1 MKPNSFKYF
10 AMASLLTGCFACSD
24 ADHPD
29 EGSEQPSIPV
39 ISLTA
44 EEIAAK
50 QAVTVFNYDFLGACD
65 RSRNN
70 RDENLLISPL
80 SAQMALG
87 MLASAA
93 NEVAASEIAAALGCD
108 DNAALAGMNG
118 KILRTL
124 PKLDSKVKFNLANSV
139 WHENGYTLSSA
150 FTKNLS
156 STYSVE
162 IFPCK
167 MADAADD
174 INAWC
179 ALKTENNINNLVT
192 PQSLS
197 NSVLAMLNALYFKGE
212 WAEIFDK
219 SKTRSYAFHGS
230 AGDTTVDMMVDT
242 REVKYST
249 NLTSSANY
257 ENNTGFE
264 CVELPFGNG
273 SFTVKLVLPSERAD
287 INVLADN
294 ASSLI
299 PSAATTTLEECTIYL
314 PKFKIEGTPIN
325 LNGALE
331 EIGVHCPGS
340 GDYFSIFDDS
350 TLKQFNFIVTQQ
362 STAEFDEEGAV
373 VAAATSTLVYGDSGF
388 RNEMIFDRPFLFFIT
403 ETQTGACLMAGKVM
417 NL

>member
-1 MKPNSFKYF
+1 MKKDFIKYF

-242 REVKYST
+242 REVIYTT
-249 NLTSSANY
+249 NLSTS
-257 ENNTGFE
+257 NNQPELGYE

-273 SFTVKLVLPSERAD
+273 SFTVKFVLPAEDAD
-287 INVLADN
+287 INALADN

-299 PSAATTTLEECTIYL
+299 PTAETNKLKKRTLYL
-314 PKFKIEGTPIN
+314 PKFKLEGTQIS
-325 LNGALE
+325 LNEALDKMGIRC
-331 EIGVHCPGS
+331 IGSTNH
-340 GDYFSIFDDS
+340 FSIFDDDA
-350 TLKQFNFIVTQQ
+350 LNNLNFIVSQQ

-373 VAAATSTLVYGDSGF
+373 VASATKVVECGDSGF
-388 RNEMIFDRPFLFFIT
+388 SNDIIFDRPFLFFIT